1 MAIGWMTALKLVPWA
16 EVIEATPQIM
26 QAARRLMG
34 STRKGP
40 ASDMEAAAAGA
51 GGGAVTMSTAD
62 QLAVLRDALVQLQD
76 EQRASAQLIE
86 SLAEQ
91 NAVLVR
97 AVDAL
102 RQRQQRLV
110 WAAWLLAASTAGLLA
125 WAFTR

>member
-16 EVIEATPQIM
+16 DVIEATPQIL

-40 ASDMEAAAAGA
+40 ASDMETAAADA
-51 GGGAVTMSTAD
+51 GGGAVTMTTAD

>member
-16 EVIEATPQIM
+16 EVIEATPQIL

>member
-16 EVIEATPQIM
+16 DVIEATPQIL

-51 GGGAVTMSTAD
+51 GGGAVTMTTAD

-102 RQRQQRLV
+102 RQRQQRMV

>member
-1 MAIGWMTALKLVPWA
+1 
-16 EVIEATPQIM
+16 
-26 QAARRLMG
+26 
-34 STRKGP
+34 
-40 ASDMEAAAAGA
+40 
-51 GGGAVTMSTAD
+51 MSTAD
-62 QLAVLRDALVQLQD
+62 QLAVMRDALVQLQD

-91 NAVLVR
+91 NALLVR

-110 WAAWLLAASTAGLLA
+110 WAAWVLCVSTAGLLV

>member
-16 EVIEATPQIM
+16 DVIEATPQIL

-51 GGGAVTMSTAD
+51 GGGAVTMTTAD

>member
-1 MAIGWMTALKLVPWA
+1 MAIGWMTALKLVPWGD
-16 EVIEATPQIM
+16 VIEATPQIL

-34 STRKGP
+34 STRKG
-40 ASDMEAAAAGA
+40 AAEDVQATGADA
-51 GGGAVTMSTAD
+51 GGAIAMSTAD
-62 QLAVLRDALVQLQD
+62 QLAVMRDALVQLQD

-91 NAVLVR
+91 NALLVR

-102 RQRQQRLV
+102 RRRQQRLV
-110 WAAWLLAASTAGLLA
+110 WAAGVLGASTAGLLV

>member
-16 EVIEATPQIM
+16 DVIEATPQIL